1 MKYILIAIL
10 YIIYIYGND
19 YMIKL
24 KKNLGHDTVIIFYIH
39 SSANFIFQIPE
50 IMTDFSLNRR
60 PKETAAPQS
69 SHEQNVG

>member
-24 KKNLGHDTVIIFYIH
+24 KKNLGHDTVIIFTFIH
-39 SSANFIFQIPE
+39 QQISFFKFQ
-50 IMTDFSLNRR
+50 R
-60 PKETAAPQS
+60 
-69 SHEQNVG
+69 